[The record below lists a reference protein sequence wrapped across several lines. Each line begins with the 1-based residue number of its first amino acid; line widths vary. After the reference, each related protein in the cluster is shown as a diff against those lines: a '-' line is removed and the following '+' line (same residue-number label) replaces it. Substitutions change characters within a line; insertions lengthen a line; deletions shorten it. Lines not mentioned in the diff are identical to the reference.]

1 MAKVAINGLGRIGRA
16 TLKIVMDTPGLDLVA
31 ANDIGASD
39 NVEYLLKYDTV
50 YGRYEKT
57 VEATDDGHLT
67 IGEHRLTLLREKRS
81 GAPAVEIVERG
92 HRVRVHGRVHQARRP
107 RCSHPRRSPVR
118 HPVGTL
124 EK

>member
-39 NVEYLLKYDTV
+39 SIAYLLKYDTV

-57 VEATDDGHLT
+57 VETN
-67 IGEHRLTLLREKRS
+67 R
-81 GAPAVEIVERG
+81 
-92 HRVRVHGRVHQARRP
+92 
-107 RCSHPRRSPVR
+107 
-118 HPVGTL
+118 
-124 EK
+124 